1 MQPSDFLTILGLGL
15 AIWSFIPQKERNFIL
30 LFFSKVEIILFSI
43 SLLVILY
50 LMSYDWLKENWFAS
64 LSIFSAEKGVPAS
77 IWAYVISLFI
87 IGYPIVKVSFGY
99 FSGSRLNSLVR
110 LYKSLIKEN
119 EIDLLVGYINKYHIL
134 DIQKYLIG
142 LSYLP
147 EKENMDIILR
157 RRTESD
163 EGYDKLTKPKRMKF
177 AAWVYGHIIQDETF
191 VNNAAP
197 KYPELFVTAFIG
209 METEKAANQ
218 DLVKA
223 YIEVLFESKN
233 QSFIQELKIVNES
246 YSSIQ
251 SRNENFDLP
260 ILTGLLVNTKAAAKN
275 NVWYPVGEGVVK
287 SLKFDDQQKEF
298 LIRKYDSQLEP
309 ELWNYKIWI
318 ATVYFNY
325 MVRETIYRESG
336 WHMWLFYFRHTIDH
350 LIEIIPNE
358 NDYCPQ
364 SEHPSFAHYII
375 YQQFDIMLGWIEL
388 AKDEKTDNQVIDT
401 IRCLGWCIYSICQA
415 EERKLSRDFKKRQLN
430 RVVDLY
436 CEYAYFP
443 DNIACTTARNW
454 LVRLFHNPKGVDL
467 GTPDITPEY
476 ISLLKEVWG
485 EFDKIPFTA
494 HGNVRILTDFETTV
508 LVPLGIGV

>member
-43 SLLVILY
+43 SLLIILY

-64 LSIFSAEKGVPAS
+64 LSIFSIEKGIPSS
-77 IWAYVISLFI
+77 IWAYIISLFV
-87 IGYPIVKVSFGY
+87 IGYPVVKVSFGY
-99 FSGSRLNSLVR
+99 FSGSRLNSLIR
-110 LYKSLIKEN
+110 LYKSLLKEN
-119 EIDLLVGYINKYHIL
+119 EIDLLVEYINKYHIS

-142 LSYLP
+142 LSHLA
-147 EKENMDIILR
+147 EKESLDILLR
-157 RRTESD
+157 RRTKSD
-163 EGYDKLTKPKRMKF
+163 EEYVELTKPKRMRF
-177 AAWVYGHIIQDETF
+177 AELVYGQIIQDETF
-191 VNNAAP
+191 VKNVTP
-197 KYPELFVTAFIG
+197 KYPELFATAFIG
-209 METEKAANQ
+209 METEKATNQ

-223 YIEVLFESKN
+223 YIEILFESKN
-233 QSFIQELKIVNES
+233 QSFIQELKVVNES

-251 SRNENFDLP
+251 SKNENFDLP

-287 SLKFDDQQKEF
+287 SLKFDAEQKEF

-325 MVRETIYRESG
+325 MVRETIYRDSG

-350 LIEIIPNE
+350 LIEIIPIV
-358 NDYCPQ
+358 NDYSPQ
-364 SEHPSFAHYII
+364 SEYPSFAHYII

-388 AKDEKTDNQVIDT
+388 AKDEETENQVIDT
-401 IRCLGWCIYSICQA
+401 IRCLGWCIHSICQA
-415 EERKLSRDFKKRQLN
+415 DESKLSRDFKKRQLS

-436 CEYAYFP
+436 CEYASFP
-443 DNIACTTARNW
+443 DNIACTTARD
-454 LVRLFHNPKGVDL
+454 LLIRLFHNPKGVDF

-476 ISLLKEVWG
+476 ISLLEEVWKD
-485 EFDKIPFTA
+485 FDRIPYSA
-494 HGNVRILTDFETTV
+494 HGRNHILTDFENTI
-508 LVPLGIGV
+508 LVPLGIHV